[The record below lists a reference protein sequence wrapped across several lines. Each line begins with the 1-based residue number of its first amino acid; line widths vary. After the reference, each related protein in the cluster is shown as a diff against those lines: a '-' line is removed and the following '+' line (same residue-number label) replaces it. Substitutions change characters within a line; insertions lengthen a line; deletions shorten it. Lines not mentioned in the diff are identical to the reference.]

1 MFLQETSLACRNLP
15 KLPEHEMSDHPLP
28 CPAPLTLLHSHVM
41 ALQARGLSVVTTNGT
56 FDLFHAG
63 HLDTLEGARA
73 LGDFLIVLV
82 NSDDS
87 VQRLKGPQRPYLPV
101 AERCRLLAALRCVDA
116 VAVFEQD
123 TPLELLAA
131 LRPQVHVKGGS
142 FVPERVAA
150 ERMLLASWGGRLE
163 LVPLREG
170 RSSTALVEQIWR
182 DHPTLRLETSIP

>member
-1 MFLQETSLACRNLP
+1 
-15 KLPEHEMSDHPLP
+15 MSVPSLP
-28 CPAPLTLLHSHVM
+28 CPAPLSLLSVRV
-41 ALQARGLSVVTTNGT
+41 AELQARGLTVVTTNGT

-73 LGDFLIVLV
+73 CGDFLIVLV

-87 VQRLKGPQRPYLPV
+87 VRRLKGPQRPYLPS

-116 VAVFEQD
+116 VAVFEQE
-123 TPLELLAA
+123 TPLELLAT

-142 FVPERVAA
+142 FDPERVAA
-150 ERMLLASWGGRLE
+150 ERNLLASWQGKLE

-182 DHPTLRLETSIP
+182 DHPALRMTHTHS

>member
-1 MFLQETSLACRNLP
+1 
-15 KLPEHEMSDHPLP
+15 MSDHPLP
-28 CPAPLTLLHSHVM
+28 CPAPLTLLLSHVR

-87 VQRLKGPQRPYLPV
+87 VQRLKGPQRPYLPA

-150 ERMLLASWGGRLE
+150 ERMLLASWGGHLE

-170 RSSTALVEQIWR
+170 RSSTALVQQIWR